1 MRRRVAHRKGAAETL
16 AGDLAVLPDLSL
28 KVLKARWREL
38 YGSAPPSRLG
48 RALMVQ
54 GIAYRLQEQD
64 LGGLKPAVRRRLA
77 QAAEDIAAG
86 RSRPAS
92 PPIIKPGTRLLR
104 DWQGVTHEVIVLEGC
119 VQYRGQT
126 WRSLSA
132 VAREITGT
140 RWSGPLFFGLKGRRH
155 VDR

>member
-1 MRRRVAHRKGAAETL
+1 MRRRAAQRKGAAEAL
-16 AGDLAVLPDLSL
+16 AGDLATLPNLSL
-28 KVLKARWREL
+28 KALKARWWEL

-48 RALMVQ
+48 RALMVR

-64 LGGLKPAVRRRLA
+64 LGGLKPAIRRRLA

-92 PPIIKPGTRLLR
+92 PPTIKSGTRLLR
-104 DWQGVTHEVIVLEGC
+104 EWQGVTHEVIVLEDC
-119 VQYRGQT
+119 VQYRAKT

-132 VAREITGT
+132 VAREITGV
-140 RWSGPLFFGLKGRRH
+140 RWSGPLFFGLKGQRH